1 MFHQMLM
8 DVFVCLKDWR
18 RWSKNDSKEAYAES
32 KSSNSKAC
40 GMLVYLFQG
49 LVFYHMLHSCFLA
62 NRRLISTHTCESPD
76 NTWKEDHTRW
86 RRFSVPSSLV
96 LGNAGGMQYINCNSR
111 SAFCSSIKWR
121 NTAARMVKC
130 VCWVDASHVVL
141 CRDVLV
147 LCSSKMNSDFSID

>member
-1 MFHQMLM
+1 MFHEMLM
-8 DVFVCLKDWR
+8 DVFVCLKDWG
-18 RWSKNDSKEAYAES
+18 RWSKNDRKEAYAES

-49 LVFYHMLHSCFLA
+49 LVFYRMLHSCFLA
-62 NRRLISTHTCESPD
+62 NRRLCPLILVSLQITLE
-76 NTWKEDHTRW
+76 KKGHTRW
-86 RRFSVPSSLV
+86 RRFSVPWSLV

-141 CRDVLV
+141 SRDAV
-147 LCSSKMNSDFSID
+147 LCSRKMNSDFSID